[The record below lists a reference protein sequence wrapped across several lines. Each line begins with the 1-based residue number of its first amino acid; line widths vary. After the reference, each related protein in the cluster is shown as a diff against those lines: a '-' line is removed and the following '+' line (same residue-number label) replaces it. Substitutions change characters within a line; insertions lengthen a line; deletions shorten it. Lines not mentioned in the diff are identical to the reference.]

1 MNTFRLILMV
11 ETLRIALRVFVP
23 PGRRGQ
29 WFALVG
35 LALVV
40 AAAETGTA
48 YLIFRVLGVATDTS
62 ADAEAI
68 DIGLGILV
76 ALTPLLFLAGGAFVL
91 RGLLGMLYAY
101 AQSRVV
107 QNSGAAVSALVH
119 RRYLEAPYRFHL
131 ERSSS
136 ESVRTVLWSV
146 DSATTG
152 ALNPMINIIS
162 QLIITAALV
171 ALLIAISPA
180 LSLVA
185 MGVLVGT
192 LALIFVVV
200 QPILGRLGKMS
211 EDTITG
217 LLASVRNSFDSIRDI
232 KAYRTESHFDQD
244 FRTHRKVIAQLRTT
258 KALLE
263 EIPANG
269 LEFVIVLGLLV
280 LVGVARQGDA
290 FSELIPVI
298 GAFAYATLRIMPS
311 LNKIVR
317 GINKLKFAQQA
328 VVNVEADLMSAMPSE
343 TASLNV
349 EASPGRLFEET
360 ITLRDISFTY
370 PGSDTKAVDGIDL
383 EIRRGE
389 MMAIVGESGSGKS
402 TLVDI
407 VLGLLDPDEGRI
419 LLDGSDSLPAG
430 WHRHIGVVSQSV
442 ILLDDTLRANVA
454 FGVGAEADDA
464 KVRRAL
470 ERAGL
475 GDRLAAMPEGLD
487 TPAGESGKLLSGG
500 ERQRVAIARSLYR
513 DPDLLLLDE
522 ATSALDGATEADLME
537 TLVKLSDE
545 VTTVIVSHRVA
556 PVRAAM
562 RVAVVAKGQVENV
575 GTFDE
580 LVQRSHEFRRLIG
593 EDGARE

>member
-1 MNTFRLILMV
+1 
-11 ETLRIALRVFVP
+11 
-23 PGRRGQ
+23 
-29 WFALVG
+29 
-35 LALVV
+35 
-40 AAAETGTA
+40 
-48 YLIFRVLGVATDTS
+48 
-62 ADAEAI
+62 
-68 DIGLGILV
+68 
-76 ALTPLLFLAGGAFVL
+76 
-91 RGLLGMLYAY
+91 RGLIGMFYAY
-101 AQSRVV
+101 AQNRVV
-107 QNSGAAVSALVH
+107 QNAGASVSALIH

-131 ERSSS
+131 ERRSA

-146 DSATTG
+146 DSATNG
-152 ALNPMINIIS
+152 ALNPMINIVS
-162 QLIITAALV
+162 QVIITTALV
-171 ALLIAISPA
+171 SLLIAISPV
-180 LSLVA
+180 LSIVA
-185 MGVLVGT
+185 IGVLIGT
-192 LALIFVVV
+192 LTLIFMIV
-200 QPILGRLGKMS
+200 QPMLGRLGKLS
-211 EDTITG
+211 EDTIAG

-232 KAYRTESHFDQD
+232 KAYRTESHFDNE
-244 FRTHRKVIAQLRTT
+244 FRIHRKVIAKLRIT

-280 LVGVARQGDA
+280 LVGVARQGDT

-317 GINKLKFAQQA
+317 GINKLKFAQQS
-328 VVNVEADLMSAMPSE
+328 VVNVEADLRSALPDEATSRNG
-343 TASLNV
+343 A
-349 EASPGRLFEET
+349 ASPGRLFDES
-360 ITLRDISFTY
+360 ITLRDVSFTY
-370 PGSDTKAVDGIDL
+370 PGAETKAVDCVDL

-407 VLGLLDPDEGRI
+407 ILGLLDPDEGRI
-419 LLDGSDSLPAG
+419 LLDGSDSLPTG
-430 WHRHIGVVSQSV
+430 WHRHIGIVSQSV

-454 FGVGAEADDA
+454 FGAGEKADDA
-464 KVRRAL
+464 KVHRAL

-522 ATSALDGATEADLME
+522 ATSALDGATEAELIE

-545 VTTVIVSHRVA
+545 VTTVIVSHRIA
-556 PVRAAM
+556 PVRAAK
-562 RVAVVAKGQVENV
+562 RVAVMAGGRLEHVGAFDDLVEQS
-575 GTFDE
+575 T
-580 LVQRSHEFRRLIG
+580 EFRRLVG
-593 EDGARE
+593 EDATS